1 MSAPRKIMAS
11 EKIDLE
17 RITFL
22 LVDDN
27 NQSLDIMSQVVS
39 GFGVRQLIKC
49 GSAAEARA
57 ALSRNTVD
65 FIVTDAQMPDEDGF
79 EFTKWV
85 RKEATDAHK
94 HVPIVI
100 VTGHTPRRDVMRAR
114 DCGAHFVVT
123 KPLTPKV
130 LLERIFWVAQDTR
143 SFVECDSYT
152 GPDRRTKRL
161 GPPAGTEGRRHD
173 DLKGALGAAE
183 EPNMSQDAINAL
195 MKPAKVAI

>member
-1 MSAPRKIMAS
+1 MSSSRKVLAS

-17 RITFL
+17 RISFL

-39 GFGVRQLIKC
+39 GFGVRQMIKC
-49 GSAAEARA
+49 SSAAEARA
-57 ALSRNTVD
+57 ALTRNVID
-65 FIVTDAQMPDEDGF
+65 FIVTDAQMPEEDGYDLVR
-79 EFTKWV
+79 WV

-94 HVPIVI
+94 HVPIVV
-100 VTGHTPRRDVMRAR
+100 VTGHTPRRDVVRAR
-114 DCGAHFVVT
+114 DCGAHFVVA
-123 KPLTPKV
+123 KPLTPRV
-130 LLERIFWVAQDTR
+130 LLERIFWVAKDMR
-143 SFVECDSYT
+143 NFVECDTYS
-152 GPDRRTKRL
+152 GPDRRNKRL

-173 DLKGALGAAE
+173 DLTGALGEAE